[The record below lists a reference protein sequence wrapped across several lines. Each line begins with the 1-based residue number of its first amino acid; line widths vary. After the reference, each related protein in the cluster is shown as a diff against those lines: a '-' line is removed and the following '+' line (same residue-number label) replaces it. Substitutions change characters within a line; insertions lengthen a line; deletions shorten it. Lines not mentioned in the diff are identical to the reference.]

1 MKKIIY
7 ISLLA
12 VSCFSTN
19 SFATGIGAIA
29 GSVSMIAN
37 AAGDKVTDVATSI
50 AIGKSNAHANAS
62 STATTVS
69 TFAGGTGG
77 AMALT
82 NGALTTIT
90 PEIAAGLDA
99 VQTNTLD
106 GTISIDSKAGTYT
119 GDAVTPT
126 PPQ

>member
-12 VSCFSTN
+12 MSCFSTN

-29 GSVSMIAN
+29 GSVSMITN
-37 AAGDKVTDVATSI
+37 DAGAKVTDVATSI

-77 AMALT
+77 AMVFT

-90 PEIAAGLDA
+90 PEIAAGLD
-99 VQTNTLD
+99 VKQLNVLD
-106 GTISIDSKAGTYT
+106 GTISVNGIAGTYT
-119 GDAVTPT
+119 GDAVTP
-126 PPQ
+126 PK